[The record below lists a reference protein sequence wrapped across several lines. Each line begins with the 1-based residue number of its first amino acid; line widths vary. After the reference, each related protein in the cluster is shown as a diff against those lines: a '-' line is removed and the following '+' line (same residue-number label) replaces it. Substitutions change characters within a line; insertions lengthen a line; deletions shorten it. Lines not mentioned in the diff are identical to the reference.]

1 MKYIKSNLLFSLF
14 CLFFLISC
22 TGDDEPIDPALLI
35 PAPEECNAP
44 TFFNVSN
51 LINGNTVRIS
61 WDKTSADEWEL
72 QYGISGFA
80 IGSGT
85 VVPFNITS
93 SLISGLN
100 ATNNYDF
107 YIRTKCD
114 EGEFS
119 EWIGPISPGSG
130 LQGCSSPTNVSAVR
144 STTDAT
150 KVTVSWSENADGN
163 SWQVQYGNRG
173 FTIGTGTI
181 LAAAS
186 SPKLISN
193 LEGNVSY
200 DFYVRSNC
208 EANQNSIWVGPI
220 LVNGNGIAACT
231 TPSNL
236 LATRSTTN
244 SAEATLS
251 WTAGGGENS
260 WQIQYGIAGFTIG
273 NGTTVN
279 SATTT
284 KTITGLQTT
293 SYDFYV
299 RAVCSTTQNSTWLG
313 PINILAAGQ
322 TTTDYYLRMKS
333 NGVAVS
339 FLLENIEASYSD
351 LSFMI
356 SALNVSGN
364 SFNLQLF
371 SPTGVGTYAFANP
384 DIDAVCTF
392 SENAT
397 IFTSLYSD
405 FTNSPG
411 NIVITQLDLVN
422 NMVKGTFNFV
432 GKDDPMTQNRV
443 ISEGEFF
450 LPLQ

>member
-1 MKYIKSNLLFSLF
+1 
-14 CLFFLISC
+14 
-22 TGDDEPIDPALLI
+22 
-35 PAPEECNAP
+35 
-44 TFFNVSN
+44 
-51 LINGNTVRIS
+51 
-61 WDKTSADEWEL
+61 
-72 QYGISGFA
+72 
-80 IGSGT
+80 
-85 VVPFNITS
+85 
-93 SLISGLN
+93 
-100 ATNNYDF
+100 
-107 YIRTKCD
+107 
-114 EGEFS
+114 
-119 EWIGPISPGSG
+119 
-130 LQGCSSPTNVSAVR
+130 
-144 STTDAT
+144 
-150 KVTVSWSENADGN
+150 
-163 SWQVQYGNRG
+163 
-173 FTIGTGTI
+173 
-181 LAAAS
+181 
-186 SPKLISN
+186 
-193 LEGNVSY
+193 
-200 DFYVRSNC
+200 
-208 EANQNSIWVGPI
+208 
-220 LVNGNGIAACT
+220 
-231 TPSNL
+231 
-236 LATRSTTN
+236 
-244 SAEATLS
+244 
-251 WTAGGGENS
+251 
-260 WQIQYGIAGFTIG
+260 
-273 NGTTVN
+273 
-279 SATTT
+279 
-284 KTITGLQTT
+284 
-293 SYDFYV
+293 
-299 RAVCSTTQNSTWLG
+299 
-313 PINILAAGQ
+313 LAAGQ

>member
-1 MKYIKSNLLFSLF
+1 
-14 CLFFLISC
+14 
-22 TGDDEPIDPALLI
+22 
-35 PAPEECNAP
+35 
-44 TFFNVSN
+44 
-51 LINGNTVRIS
+51 
-61 WDKTSADEWEL
+61 
-72 QYGISGFA
+72 
-80 IGSGT
+80 
-85 VVPFNITS
+85 
-93 SLISGLN
+93 
-100 ATNNYDF
+100 
-107 YIRTKCD
+107 
-114 EGEFS
+114 
-119 EWIGPISPGSG
+119 
-130 LQGCSSPTNVSAVR
+130 
-144 STTDAT
+144 
-150 KVTVSWSENADGN
+150 
-163 SWQVQYGNRG
+163 
-173 FTIGTGTI
+173 
-181 LAAAS
+181 
-186 SPKLISN
+186 
-193 LEGNVSY
+193 
-200 DFYVRSNC
+200 
-208 EANQNSIWVGPI
+208 VGPI
-220 LVNGNGIAACT
+220 LVNGNGLAACT

-236 LATRSTTN
+236 VSTRSTTN

-251 WTAGGGENS
+251 WTAGGGETS

-273 NGTTVN
+273 NGTTVD
-279 SATTT
+279 SSTTT
-284 KTITGLQTT
+284 KTVTGLQTT